1 MEGQLIMVNTVD
13 IIRENLQ
20 LKQKIANIES
30 LLKQSTDKYN
40 DLLKEY
46 NKLLILPKGKFTLS
60 QFIASYLTMEFNETT
75 MPKSG
80 GIYAYLNTKN
90 DQLYIGQ
97 SVNMN
102 KRLKQHFR
110 NGKIKVDGHDSEFN
124 DLGEW
129 KFYVLE
135 FIDRNNKSK
144 LNDREAYWIAIGK
157 DAVSNKDI
165 VNLNEAKVFQKKL
178 KSKQAISDIVLKKT
192 IHQEGELTN
201 RTRGNNIKM

>member
-1 MEGQLIMVNTVD
+1 MVNTAD

-40 DLLKEY
+40 NLLKEY

-110 NGKIKVDGHDSEFN
+110 NGKIKIDGHDSEFN
-124 DLGEW
+124 DLGDW

-135 FIDRNNKSK
+135 FVDRNNKSK

-157 DAVSNKDI
+157 DAVSDKDI
-165 VNLNEAKVFQKKL
+165 VNINNAKNFHKKL
-178 KSKQAISDIVLKKT
+178 KSKQAASDIVLKKT
-192 IHQEGELTN
+192 ICQKGELTN